1 MLNALFPGESPT
13 NLLQPGRKLIPKYT
27 LLPRFGHNPVPNV
40 DEPWVAAAFTP
51 PQERTPELK
60 EAIQL
65 SDLLVDE
72 FLAADLY
79 VFGVPMFN
87 FSVPS
92 TFKAYIDQIGRIG
105 RNFAVDEQGFKGLVE
120 GNKKVLVITACGGSF
135 QPGTPI
141 ASYDF
146 QEPYLRSILGFI
158 GITEIKLIHAD
169 NLSSTREQSLANARE
184 SVQAMWTDW

>member
-1 MLNALFPGESPT
+1 MTNPG
-13 NLLQPGRKLIPKYT
+13 L
-27 LLPRFGHNPVPNV
+27 LLPLHHRKSALCRWNSQLNS
-40 DEPWVAAAFTP
+40 DFTGGLLLPLP

-65 SDLLVDE
+65 SDLLLDE

-135 QPGTPI
+135 QPGTPT

-158 GITEIKLIHAD
+158 GITDIKLIHAD

-184 SVQAMWTDW
+184 SVQAVWTDW